1 LPRPQVL
8 EDVKIVPIVFEKKLY
23 LELAEAARARGMS
36 VSALLR
42 EIVSDYLSRSKQ
54 TGSKPSQPAEEDPPG
69 IDLVVK
75 MDMEELDEEVSKVE
89 AMLVSIDDAISKA
102 QSKYAD
108 VFNAWLD
115 SNKQRILAKLTD
127 VENTLKK
134 LRSKYYALKR
144 EVRNYDEIEKLAA
157 RMYSIKMRIKEIR
170 GKLSGKA

>member
-1 LPRPQVL
+1 VL

-23 LELAEAARARGMS
+23 LDLAEAARARGMS
-36 VSALLR
+36 VSALIR
-42 EIVSDYLSRSKQ
+42 IIVSDYLSRIKQ
-54 TGSKPSQPAEEDPPG
+54 TGEKPNQPAEEDPPG
-69 IDLVVK
+69 IDPVVK
-75 MDMEELDEEVSKVE
+75 MDMEELDEEVSKLE

-127 VENTLKK
+127 AENTLKK

-144 EVRNYDEIEKLAA
+144 EARDYNGVEELAA
-157 RMYSIKMRIKEIR
+157 RMYGIKMRIKEIR